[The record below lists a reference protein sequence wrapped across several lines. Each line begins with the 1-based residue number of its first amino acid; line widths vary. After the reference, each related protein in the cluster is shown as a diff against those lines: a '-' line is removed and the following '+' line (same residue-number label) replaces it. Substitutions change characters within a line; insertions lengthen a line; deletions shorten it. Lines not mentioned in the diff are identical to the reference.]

1 MRSVR
6 WLAGMG
12 VLVVALAAGWLARDE
27 LAAFVSRAT
36 GKEDAATETMPAA
49 DEAPASL
56 AREVDEKVIALGQG
70 KLSEVTLDADQV
82 SAWIG
87 SMQGFIPTYVS
98 DVSAA
103 IEEERLVLSGRVA
116 VREVPGAERLG
127 PVAALFGDTASVTL
141 RGRLDG
147 LQPGWGLLYVEVL
160 EVGVV
165 PLPEAMR
172 DNLLSQLKG
181 DAADGLPRNALP
193 FQLPDFV
200 TDVGVRGDSVFLR
213 GLPSG
218 R

>member
-1 MRSVR
+1 MRSC
-6 WLAGMG
+6 LALVGVG
-12 VLVVALAAGWLARDE
+12 VLVLALAVGWLARDE
-27 LAAFVSRAT
+27 IADFVSRAAHD
-36 GKEDAATETMPAA
+36 GGSAGETMTAA
-49 DEAPASL
+49 EDMPASL
-56 AREVDEKVIALGQG
+56 ARQVEAKVIALGQG
-70 KLSEVTLDADQV
+70 ELQEVNLDADQV

-87 SMQGFIPTYVS
+87 SMEGFVPPYVS
-98 DVSAA
+98 DVSAV
-103 IEEERLVLSGRVA
+103 IEDERLVLFGRVV

-127 PVAALFGDTASVTL
+127 PVATLFGDTASITV

-160 EVGVV
+160 QVGVV

-172 DNLLSQLKG
+172 DDLLDQLKG
-181 DAADGLPRNALP
+181 GVTDGLPRNAVP